1 MHGQLEDRR
10 TKFYRDKQNSKWLGV
25 CSGIA
30 DYTGIDALWVRVI
43 AVAVTLFAFPPLLF
57 IYLVIGWL
65 APKKPVGMY
74 ETPEEAK
81 FWQGTR
87 ANPRRSV
94 NSLRSQFRD
103 IDRRLAD
110 VEVMVTS
117 RNNRLAQEIEALR

>member
-1 MHGQLEDRR
+1 MNDRR
-10 TKFYRDKQNSKWLGV
+10 TKYYLDKQNAKFLGV

-30 DYTGIDALWVRVI
+30 DYTGVDALWVRIGFVLF
-43 AVAVTLFAFPPLLF
+43 TLFAFPPLF
-57 IYLVIGWL
+57 LVYFLVAWL
-65 APKKPVGMY
+65 APKKPLGLY
-74 ETPEEAK
+74 NDDDEAK

-94 NSLRSQFRD
+94 NSIRSRYRD

-117 RNNRLAQEIEALR
+117 RNSSLAQEIESLR